1 MKYNWQYPDWANFTY
16 DDSVIDSLLIDLIS
30 ETSEIKGMLN
40 ALSDGNQQDAILQFM
55 ISEAIKTSEIEG
67 EFFSRQDVMSSIKRH
82 LGINENLT
90 HIRDKKALGIGSL
103 MVEVRKS
110 YQEKLTEPM
119 LKSWHKTLMSAHP
132 YINAGKYRSGAEP
145 MQVISGAFGKEVV
158 HYEAPLSKKVADEM
172 KQFVKW
178 YTHFKV
184 NSDDMKQALIK
195 TCICHLYFESIHP
208 FEDGNGRI
216 GRALAEKCLAQSLN
230 RPMLISLSSVIEKDK
245 KAYYDTLKKAQRT
258 LEITD
263 WILYFSK
270 TIVKAQKSAKQ
281 TILFTINKSKFI
293 DNHKHNIN
301 ERQLKVLLKMF
312 ELGVSGFEGG
322 MTTKKYISITKSSRA
337 TATRDL
343 QDLVEKNIL
352 TPKGAGRNV
361 RYEINFRQS
370 F

>member
-1 MKYNWQYPDWANFTY
+1 MKYNWQYTDWANFTY
-16 DDSVIDSLLIDLIS
+16 DDSVIDSLLMDL
-30 ETSEIKGMLN
+30 TSEIGEVKGMLN
-40 ALSDGNQQDAILQFM
+40 ALSDTHQEDTILQFM

-67 EFFSRQDVMSSIKRH
+67 EFFSRQDIMSSIKRH
-82 LGINENLT
+82 LGISDNLA

-103 MVEVRKS
+103 MVEIRKS
-110 YQEKLTEPM
+110 YQEKLTESM
-119 LKSWHKTLMSAHP
+119 LKSWHKTLMSANP
-132 YINAGKYRSGAEP
+132 YINAGKYRSGVEP
-145 MQVISGAFGKEVV
+145 MQVISGAFGKEEI
-158 HYEAPLSKKVADEM
+158 HYEAPPSEKVAEEM

-184 NSDDMKQALIK
+184 TPNDIKQALIK
-195 TCICHLYFESIHP
+195 TSICHLYFESIHP

-216 GRALAEKCLAQSLN
+216 GRALAEKCLAQSHH
-230 RPMLISLSSVIEKDK
+230 RPMLISISSIIEKDK
-245 KAYYDTLKKAQRT
+245 KAYYNALKKAQRT

-270 TIVKAQKSAKQ
+270 TIVEAQKSAKQ

-293 DNHKHNIN
+293 DKHKDNLN

-312 ELGVSGFEGG
+312 EFGITGFEGG
-322 MTTKKYISITKSSRA
+322 MTTKKYISITRASRA

-361 RYEINFRQS
+361 RYEVVLY
-370 F
+370 